1 MSVIRRI
8 LVYYKFSMRIN
19 QAKSHQVRDLIYLTR
34 FKRVEDLPSI
44 EVFPIIPRYSIMFAA
59 FALASPDSNMIA
71 ELVHQLNKAPT
82 LCDIVWTG
90 GITNL
95 FYLSSE
101 NILSVYWVD
110 YVERTSISSWPNSHL
125 RITQNAFVS
134 RRHDLLPICRNFHPS
149 SRKYEITQV

>member
-34 FKRVEDLPSI
+34 FKRVEDLQSI

-59 FALASPDSNMIA
+59 VALASPDSNMIA

-82 LCDIVWTG
+82 LCDIV
-90 GITNL
+90 
-95 FYLSSE
+95 
-101 NILSVYWVD
+101 
-110 YVERTSISSWPNSHL
+110 
-125 RITQNAFVS
+125 
-134 RRHDLLPICRNFHPS
+134 
-149 SRKYEITQV
+149 

>member
-34 FKRVEDLPSI
+34 FKRVEDLQSI
-44 EVFPIIPRYSIMFAA
+44 EVFPIIPRSSIMFAA
-59 FALASPDSNMIA
+59 FALASPDSNMNRGTSSSTQQSTHA
-71 ELVHQLNKAPT
+71 LWHRMNGRNHELVLLVIWKHS
-82 LCDIVWTG
+82 IG
-90 GITNL
+90 
-95 FYLSSE
+95 
-101 NILSVYWVD
+101 WVD
-110 YVERTSISSWPNSHL
+110 YVERTSMSSWPNSHL

-134 RRHDLLPICRNFHPS
+134 RRHDLLPICRILHPS